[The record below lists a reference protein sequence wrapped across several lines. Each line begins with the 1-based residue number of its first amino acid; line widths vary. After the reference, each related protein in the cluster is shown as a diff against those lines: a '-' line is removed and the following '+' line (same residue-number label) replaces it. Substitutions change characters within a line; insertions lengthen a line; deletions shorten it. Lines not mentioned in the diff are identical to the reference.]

1 MSGGDEFLR
10 AGRVREAAVAYRR
23 ELDALAPDCPKRTA
37 VRHRLAWALL
47 RTGDPAAVLALYE
60 GARAPFDHHTWRML
74 GDLYA
79 GAGRFTEAEHCY
91 RTLLS
96 WIVGQVVAQ
105 YAAMLVLARLLHSGL
120 MKGACLAALEPLRA
134 GLYRRG
140 ALWRRRTLGL
150 PMLWSLLADVYDRL
164 GRDGAAA
171 VCRENFQRY
180 WAWFAGPDHPSVVA
194 LANGN
199 GGGSHA

>member
-1 MSGGDEFLR
+1 MTGDELLR
-10 AGRVREAAVAYRR
+10 AGRMRAAAVAYRR
-23 ELDALAPDCPKRTA
+23 ELAALAPDCPKRTG

-47 RTGDPAAVLALYE
+47 RSGGSAAALALYE
-60 GARAPFDHHTWRML
+60 EARAPFDHHTWRML

-79 GAGRFTEAEHCY
+79 RAGRFADAEECY

-96 WIVGQVVAQ
+96 WVVEQVVAQ
-105 YAAMLVLARLLHSGL
+105 YAAMLVLGRLLHSGL
-120 MKGACLAALEPLRA
+120 TKGACLAVLEPLRA
-134 GLYRRG
+134 GLNRRG

-171 VCRENFQRY
+171 ACRENFQRY

-199 GGGSHA
+199 GGTHA

>member
-1 MSGGDEFLR
+1 MSGGDELLR
-10 AGRVREAAVAYRR
+10 AGRLRAAAVAYRR
-23 ELDALAPDCPKRTA
+23 ELDALAPDCPQRSI

-47 RTGDPAAVLALYE
+47 RTGRTSAALALYE
-60 GARAPFDHHTWRML
+60 EARVPFDHHTWRML
-74 GDLYA
+74 GHLYA
-79 GAGRFTEAEHCY
+79 ETGRLADAEDCY

-96 WIVGQVVAQ
+96 WIVAQVVAQ
-105 YAAMLVLARLLHSGL
+105 YAAMRVLGRLLHSGL
-120 MKGACLAALEPLRA
+120 SRGACLAALEPLRA

-171 VCRENFQRY
+171 RCREDFRRY
-180 WAWFAGPDHPSVVA
+180 WAWFAGPDHPGVLA
-194 LANGN
+194 LANDN
-199 GGGSHA
+199 GGVSHA